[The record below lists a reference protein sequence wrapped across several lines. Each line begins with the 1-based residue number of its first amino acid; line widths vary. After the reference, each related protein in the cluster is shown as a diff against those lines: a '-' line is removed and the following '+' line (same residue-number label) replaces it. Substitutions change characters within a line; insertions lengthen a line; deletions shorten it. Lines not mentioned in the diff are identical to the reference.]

1 MIPLEWCELALKAE
15 NGVPF
20 VYTAPRI
27 LAFPEVQEGHP
38 FPAMS
43 GSSPWELQLSCS
55 TSELA

>member
-43 GSSPWELQLSCS
+43 GSSP
-55 TSELA
+55 SELA